1 MRASK
6 RTRLPARSPRT
17 SVMKIVEAGLVKDHL
32 SLTALAV
39 DILCLAIFVQIKYNY
54 DKHSGK
60 VETSCSTLRE
70 R

>member
-1 MRASK
+1 
-6 RTRLPARSPRT
+6 
-17 SVMKIVEAGLVKDHL
+17 MKIVEAGLVKDHL